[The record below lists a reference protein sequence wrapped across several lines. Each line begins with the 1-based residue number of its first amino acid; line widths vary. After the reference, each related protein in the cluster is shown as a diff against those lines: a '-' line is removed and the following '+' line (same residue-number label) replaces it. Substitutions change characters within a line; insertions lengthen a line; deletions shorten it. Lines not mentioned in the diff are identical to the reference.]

1 MKNFDE
7 KVVLHQLESA
17 GIKDVARIR
26 RDGYQIRVTFDKFI
40 KMYVTK
46 GTNHTTKHYIWCF
59 IINLKNEINNNNNNN
74 KNDNNFIFKF
84 IIKHQM

>member
-1 MKNFDE
+1 MSNNIYVCYSCIKSNAIQQMGNFDE
-7 KVVLHQLESA
+7 EVVLHQLESA

-46 GTNHTTKHYIWCF
+46 VSNHTTTNYALCA
-59 IINLKNEINNNNNNN
+59 IIN
-74 KNDNNFIFKF
+74 
-84 IIKHQM
+84 